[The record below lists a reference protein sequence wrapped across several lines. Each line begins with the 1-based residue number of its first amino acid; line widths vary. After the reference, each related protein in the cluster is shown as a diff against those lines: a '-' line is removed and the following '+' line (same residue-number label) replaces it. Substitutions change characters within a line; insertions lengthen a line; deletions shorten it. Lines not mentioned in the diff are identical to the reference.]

1 MRSAR
6 EIAKGP
12 APDTDTG
19 DGAARATTRFCA
31 FILAALVAVHLVYLF
46 ELGGESL
53 IWSSSMLDLQ
63 DRLAMPVADSHGP
76 VGLVIALIGVLL
88 AIAIWKWASLLGALL
103 YAGATGWEA
112 TLQGLKLWTPVL
124 MGEPI
129 PMISMISAGLAVL
142 GLLVSLTALFAG
154 VAYRVG
160 RRRSGKQQT
169 DRAEAMALRIRARR

>member
-53 IWSSSMLDLQ
+53 ICRRRCWIC
-63 DRLAMPVADSHGP
+63 R
-76 VGLVIALIGVLL
+76 
-88 AIAIWKWASLLGALL
+88 
-103 YAGATGWEA
+103 TGWRCRSPTA
-112 TLQGLKLWTPVL
+112 T
-124 MGEPI
+124 
-129 PMISMISAGLAVL
+129 ARL
-142 GLLVSLTALFAG
+142 GWHS
-154 VAYRVG
+154 R
-160 RRRSGKQQT
+160 
-169 DRAEAMALRIRARR
+169 

>member
-12 APDTDTG
+12 PPDTDTG
-19 DGAARATTRFCA
+19 DGAARTTTRVCA

-63 DRLAMPVADSHGP
+63 DRLVMPVADSHGP
-76 VGLVIALIGVLL
+76 VGLAFGLIGVLL

-103 YAGATGWEA
+103 YAAATGWEA

-124 MGEPI
+124 MAEPI
-129 PMISMISAGLAVL
+129 PIMTAVSAGLALL
-142 GLLVSLTALFAG
+142 GLIVSLVALFAG